1 LIKIIWDYFINILGP
16 ILYKKKY
23 FKEINILIYIKNKM
37 TEYKCKICNYSSR
50 WFKDMKKHLE
60 KTTIC
65 KMKPN
70 MYFENSIDQN
80 IILSLLPDDER
91 LKNLIIKVKSKDYK
105 DLYQSRRRFLMRRLS
120 GQEDD
125 KKCCSYCNKKFS
137 KIQELRE
144 HVLID
149 CFLEEI
155 SEKNNN
161 STNINSSNDN
171 TTSIINNI
179 DNFQKITNINN
190 STNIDNSIKINNSI
204 NIDNSTNIILNIQT
218 PISFDKSWDISDI
231 DTLSKKLEIL
241 CSDVL
246 YTKLLKK
253 ILENKNNLN
262 VIYDK
267 KNNIGFVYKNEN
279 EKYIDMDINDIVDT
293 SMKKLHENL
302 LEING
307 CVKNHKND
315 KNHPEYA
322 EYCHE
327 KEVKINNKFT
337 DFQDKFSIKKNVV
350 NMISEIL
357 DDKKDEST
365 EIFKNILNEKI
376 QDK

>member
-1 LIKIIWDYFINILGP
+1 
-16 ILYKKKY
+16 
-23 FKEINILIYIKNKM
+23 M

-70 MYFENSIDQN
+70 LYFENSIDQN

-91 LKNLIIKVKSKDYK
+91 LKDLIIKVKSKDYK
-105 DLYQSRRRFLMRRLS
+105 DLYQSRRRLLMRRLS

-155 SEKNNN
+155 LEKNN
-161 STNINSSNDN
+161 NSSNDN
-171 TTSIINNI
+171 TTSVINNI
-179 DNFQKITNINN
+179 DNSQKITNINN
-190 STNIDNSIKINNSI
+190 IDNSHIIDNSQKITNNI
-204 NIDNSTNIILNIQT
+204 TNITKIDNSTNIILNIQT

-241 CSDVL
+241 CSDVV
-246 YTKLLKK
+246 YTKLLQK

-262 VIYDK
+262 VVYDK
-267 KNNIGFVYKNEN
+267 RLCGYR
-279 EKYIDMDINDIVDT
+279 
-293 SMKKLHENL
+293 
-302 LEING
+302 
-307 CVKNHKND
+307 
-315 KNHPEYA
+315 
-322 EYCHE
+322 
-327 KEVKINNKFT
+327 
-337 DFQDKFSIKKNVV
+337 
-350 NMISEIL
+350 
-357 DDKKDEST
+357 
-365 EIFKNILNEKI
+365 
-376 QDK
+376 

>member
-1 LIKIIWDYFINILGP
+1 MIS
-16 ILYKKKY
+16 
-23 FKEINILIYIKNKM
+23 
-37 TEYKCKICNYSSR
+37 YKCKICN
-50 WFKDMKKHLE
+50 FTTNLLTDMKRHLE

-70 MYFENSIDQN
+70 LYFENSIDQN

-91 LKNLIIKVKSKDYK
+91 LKDLIIKVKSKDYK
-105 DLYQSRRRFLMRRLS
+105 DLYQSRRRLLMRRLS

-155 SEKNNN
+155 LEKNN
-161 STNINSSNDN
+161 NSSNDN
-171 TTSIINNI
+171 TPSIINNI
-179 DNFQKITNINN
+179 DNSHKIDN
-190 STNIDNSIKINNSI
+190 STNIDNSQKITNNI
-204 NIDNSTNIILNIQT
+204 TNITKIDNSTNIILNIQT

-241 CSDVL
+241 CSDVV

-322 EYCHE
+322 EYCIE
-327 KEVKINNKFT
+327 KEMKINNKFT
-337 DFQDKFSIKKNVV
+337 EFQDKFSVKKNVV

-357 DDKKDEST
+357 HDKKDEST
-365 EIFKNILNEKI
+365 EIFENILNNEKI

>member
-1 LIKIIWDYFINILGP
+1 
-16 ILYKKKY
+16 
-23 FKEINILIYIKNKM
+23 M
-37 TEYKCKICNYSSR
+37 TSYKCKICN
-50 WFKDMKKHLE
+50 FKTLSLSDMKRHLE

-91 LKNLIIKVKSKDYK
+91 LKDLIIKVKSKDYK
-105 DLYQSRRRFLMRRLS
+105 DLYQSRRRLLMRRLS

-155 SEKNNN
+155 LEK
-161 STNINSSNDN
+161 NINSPND
-171 TTSIINNI
+171 TIPLSIINNI
-179 DNFQKITNINN
+179 DNSQKITNINN
-190 STNIDNSIKINNSI
+190 STNIDNSHIIDNSQKITNNI
-204 NIDNSTNIILNIQT
+204 TNITKIDNSTNIILNIQT

-231 DTLSKKLEIL
+231 DTVGKKLEIL
-241 CSDVL
+241 CSGIL

-262 VIYDK
+262 VVYDK
-267 KNNIGFVYKNEN
+267 KNNIGFVYKNDN
-279 EKYIDMDINDIVDT
+279 EKYIDMDINDIVDK

-302 LEING
+302 LEINS
-307 CVKNHKND
+307 CLKNHKND

-322 EYCHE
+322 EYEESCIE
-327 KEVKINNKFT
+327 KEIKINNKFT

-357 DDKKDEST
+357 HDKKDEST
-365 EIFKNILNEKI
+365 EIFENILNNEKI

>member
-1 LIKIIWDYFINILGP
+1 
-16 ILYKKKY
+16 
-23 FKEINILIYIKNKM
+23 M

-65 KMKPN
+65 RMKPN
-70 MYFENSIDQN
+70 MYFGNSIDQN

-91 LKNLIIKVKSKDYK
+91 LKDLIVKVKSKDYK
-105 DLYQSRRRFLMRRLS
+105 DLYQSRRRLLMRRLS
-120 GQEDD
+120 GHEDD

-155 SEKNNN
+155 LEKNN
-161 STNINSSNDN
+161 ILKNDN

-179 DNFQKITNINN
+179 DNSQIINNIDNSQKITNI
-190 STNIDNSIKINNSI
+190 T

-231 DTLSKKLEIL
+231 DTVSKKLEIL

-246 YTKLLKK
+246 YTKLLQK

-262 VIYDK
+262 VVYDK

-307 CVKNHKND
+307 HVKNHKND

-322 EYCHE
+322 EYCDE
-327 KEVKINNKFT
+327 KEMKINNKFIE
-337 DFQDKFSIKKNVV
+337 FQDKFSVKKNVV

-357 DDKKDEST
+357 HDKKDEST
-365 EIFKNILNEKI
+365 EIFENILNNDEKI

>member
-1 LIKIIWDYFINILGP
+1 
-16 ILYKKKY
+16 
-23 FKEINILIYIKNKM
+23 M

-70 MYFENSIDQN
+70 LYFKNSIDQN

-91 LKNLIIKVKSKDYK
+91 LKDLIIKVKSIDYK
-105 DLYQSRRRFLMRRLS
+105 DLYQSRRRLLMRRLS

-155 SEKNNN
+155 LEKNIN
-161 STNINSSNDN
+161 STNDNTTNDN

-179 DNFQKITNINN
+179 DNSHTIDNSQKITNI
-190 STNIDNSIKINNSI
+190 TNIDNSTNIT

-231 DTLSKKLEIL
+231 DTVNKKLEIL
-241 CSDVL
+241 CSGIL

-262 VIYDK
+262 VVYDK
-267 KNNIGFVYKNEN
+267 KNNIGFVYKNDN
-279 EKYIDMDINDIVDT
+279 EKYIDMDINDIVDK

-302 LEING
+302 LEINS

-315 KNHPEYA
+315 KNFPEYA
-322 EYCHE
+322 EYEECCDE
-327 KEVKINNKFT
+327 KEIKINNKFT
-337 DFQDKFSIKKNVV
+337 DFQDKFIVKKNVV

-357 DDKKDEST
+357 HDKKDEST
-365 EIFKNILNEKI
+365 EIFENILNNEKI
-376 QDK
+376 QDKI

>member
-1 LIKIIWDYFINILGP
+1 MIS
-16 ILYKKKY
+16 
-23 FKEINILIYIKNKM
+23 
-37 TEYKCKICNYSSR
+37 YKCKICN
-50 WFKDMKKHLE
+50 FKTTLLGDMKRHLE
-60 KTTIC
+60 RTYIC

-91 LKNLIIKVKSKDYK
+91 FKDLIIKVKSKDYK
-105 DLYQSRRRFLMRRLS
+105 DLYQSRRRLLMRRLS
-120 GQEDD
+120 GHEDD

-155 SEKNNN
+155 LEKNN
-161 STNINSSNDN
+161 ILKNDN
-171 TTSIINNI
+171 TTSIINNNI
-179 DNFQKITNINN
+179 DNSQIINNIDNSHNIDNSQKITNI
-190 STNIDNSIKINNSI
+190 TNIDNSTNINSI

-231 DTLSKKLEIL
+231 DTVSKKLEIL

-262 VIYDK
+262 FVYDK
-267 KNNIGFVYKNEN
+267 KNNVGFVYKNDN

-302 LEING
+302 LEISSD
-307 CVKNHKND
+307 VKNHKNSD
-315 KNHPEYA
+315 NHPEYA
-322 EYCHE
+322 SYCNE
-327 KEVKINNKFT
+327 KEININNKFT
-337 DFQDKFSIKKNVV
+337 DFQDKFSVKKNVV
-350 NMISEIL
+350 NMFSEIL
-357 DDKKDEST
+357 HDKKDESR
-365 EIFKNILNEKI
+365 EIFENINNNEKI
-376 QDK
+376 EDK

>member
-1 LIKIIWDYFINILGP
+1 MIS
-16 ILYKKKY
+16 
-23 FKEINILIYIKNKM
+23 
-37 TEYKCKICNYSSR
+37 YKCKICN
-50 WFKDMKKHLE
+50 FTTNLLTDMKRHLE

-70 MYFENSIDQN
+70 LYFGNSIDQN

-91 LKNLIIKVKSKDYK
+91 LKDLIIKVKSKDYK
-105 DLYQSRRRFLMRRLS
+105 DLYQSRRRLLMRRLS
-120 GQEDD
+120 GHEDD

-155 SEKNNN
+155 LEKNNN
-161 STNINSSNDN
+161 SSNDN
-171 TTSIINNI
+171 KTSIINNI
-179 DNFQKITNINN
+179 DNSQKINNIDNSHNIDNSQKITNI
-190 STNIDNSIKINNSI
+190 TNIDNSI

-231 DTLSKKLEIL
+231 DTVSKKLEIL
-241 CSDVL
+241 CSGIL

-262 VIYDK
+262 VVYDK
-267 KNNIGFVYKNEN
+267 KNNIGFVYKNDN
-279 EKYIDMDINDIVDT
+279 EKYIDMDINDIVDK

-322 EYCHE
+322 EYAEDCYE
-327 KEVKINNKFT
+327 KEIKINNKFT

-357 DDKKDEST
+357 HDKKDEST
-365 EIFKNILNEKI
+365 EIFENILNNEKI
-376 QDK
+376 QDNIKDNIKNK

>member
-1 LIKIIWDYFINILGP
+1 
-16 ILYKKKY
+16 
-23 FKEINILIYIKNKM
+23 M

-70 MYFENSIDQN
+70 LYFENSIDQN

-91 LKNLIIKVKSKDYK
+91 LKDLIIKVKSKDYK
-105 DLYQSRRRFLMRRLS
+105 DLYQSRRRLLMRRLS
-120 GQEDD
+120 GHEDD

-155 SEKNNN
+155 LEKNN
-161 STNINSSNDN
+161 NSSNDN
-171 TTSIINNI
+171 TTSVINNI
-179 DNFQKITNINN
+179 DNSHTIDNSQKITNI
-190 STNIDNSIKINNSI
+190 TNIDNSTNIT

-241 CSDVL
+241 CSDVV

-307 CVKNHKND
+307 HVKNHKND

-322 EYCHE
+322 EYCID
-327 KEVKINNKFT
+327 KEIKINNKFT
-337 DFQDKFSIKKNVV
+337 EFQDKFSVKKNVV
-350 NMISEIL
+350 SMISEIL
-357 DDKKDEST
+357 HDKKDEST
-365 EIFKNILNEKI
+365 EIFENILNNEKI

>member
-1 LIKIIWDYFINILGP
+1 MIS
-16 ILYKKKY
+16 
-23 FKEINILIYIKNKM
+23 
-37 TEYKCKICNYSSR
+37 YKCKICN
-50 WFKDMKKHLE
+50 FTTNLLTDMKRHLE
-60 KTTIC
+60 RTTIC

-70 MYFENSIDQN
+70 IYFKNSIDQN

-91 LKNLIIKVKSKDYK
+91 LKDLIIKVKSKDYK
-105 DLYQSRRRFLMRRLS
+105 NLYQSRRRLLMRRLS

-125 KKCCSYCNKKFS
+125 KKCCSHCNKKFS

-155 SEKNNN
+155 LEKN
-161 STNINSSNDN
+161 INTKNDS

-179 DNFQKITNINN
+179 DNSHTIDNSQKITNI
-190 STNIDNSIKINNSI
+190 TNIDNSTNIT

-231 DTLSKKLEIL
+231 DTIGKKIEIL
-241 CSDVL
+241 CSSVV
-246 YTKLLKK
+246 YTKLLQK

-262 VIYDK
+262 VVYDK
-267 KNNIGFVYKNEN
+267 KNNIGFVYKNDN

-302 LEING
+302 LEIND
-307 CVKNHKND
+307 CVKNHKNN
-315 KNHPEYA
+315 KNHTEYA
-322 EYCHE
+322 TFCDE
-327 KEVKINNKFT
+327 KEIKINNKFT
-337 DFQDKFSIKKNVV
+337 DFQDKFIVKKDVV
-350 NMISEIL
+350 NMFSEIL

-365 EIFKNILNEKI
+365 EIFENILNNDKI
-376 QDK
+376 QG

>member
-1 LIKIIWDYFINILGP
+1 
-16 ILYKKKY
+16 
-23 FKEINILIYIKNKM
+23 M
-37 TEYKCKICNYSSR
+37 TSYKCKICN
-50 WFKDMKKHLE
+50 FKTLSLSDMKRHLE

-91 LKNLIIKVKSKDYK
+91 FKDLFIKVKSKDYK
-105 DLYQSRRRFLMRRLS
+105 DLYQSRRRLLMRRLL
-120 GQEDD
+120 GHEDD

-155 SEKNNN
+155 LEKNNN
-161 STNINSSNDN
+161 SISDN
-171 TTSIINNI
+171 TKNNISSIINNI
-179 DNFQKITNINN
+179 DNSQIINNIDNSHNIDNSQKITNNI
-190 STNIDNSIKINNSI
+190 TNIT
-204 NIDNSTNIILNIQT
+204 NIDNSTNIILNIKT

-231 DTLSKKLEIL
+231 DTVSKKLEIL

-262 VIYDK
+262 VVYDK
-267 KNNIGFVYKNEN
+267 KNNVGFVYKNDN

-302 LEING
+302 LEISSD
-307 CVKNHKND
+307 VKNHKNSD
-315 KNHPEYA
+315 NHPEYA
-322 EYCHE
+322 LYCNE
-327 KEVKINNKFT
+327 KEININNKFT
-337 DFQDKFSIKKNVV
+337 DFQDKFSVKKNVV
-350 NMISEIL
+350 NLFSEIL
-357 DDKKDEST
+357 HDKKNESK
-365 EIFKNILNEKI
+365 EIFENINNNEKI

>member
-1 LIKIIWDYFINILGP
+1 
-16 ILYKKKY
+16 
-23 FKEINILIYIKNKM
+23 M
-37 TEYKCKICNYSSR
+37 TEYKCKICNYSSK
-50 WFKDMKKHLE
+50 WFKDMKKHHE
-60 KTTIC
+60 RTTIC
-65 KMKPN
+65 RMKPN
-70 MYFENSIDQN
+70 MYFENSTDQN

-91 LKNLIIKVKSKDYK
+91 FKDLIVKVKSKDYK
-105 DLYQSRRRFLMRRLS
+105 DLYQSRRRLLMRRLC
-120 GQEDD
+120 GREDD

-155 SEKNNN
+155 LEKNNDL
-161 STNINSSNDN
+161 TNE
-171 TTSIINNI
+171 TTQIINNI
-179 DNFQKITNINN
+179 DNSVNNDNSQIINNIDNSQKITNNI
-190 STNIDNSIKINNSI
+190 TNIT

-231 DTLSKKLEIL
+231 DTVSKKLEIL

-262 VIYDK
+262 VVYDK

-307 CVKNHKND
+307 HVKNHKND

-322 EYCHE
+322 AYCDE
-327 KEVKINNKFT
+327 KEMKINNKFT
-337 DFQDKFSIKKNVV
+337 DFQDKFNVKKNVV

-357 DDKKDEST
+357 HDKKDESK
-365 EIFKNILNEKI
+365 EIFKNMQNNDKI
-376 QDK
+376 QDNIKNK

>member
-1 LIKIIWDYFINILGP
+1 
-16 ILYKKKY
+16 
-23 FKEINILIYIKNKM
+23 M

-91 LKNLIIKVKSKDYK
+91 LKDLIIKVKAKDYK
-105 DLYQSRRRFLMRRLS
+105 DLYQSRRRLLMRRLS

-155 SEKNNN
+155 LEKNIN
-161 STNINSSNDN
+161 STNINNDN
-171 TTSIINNI
+171 TTSIINN
-179 DNFQKITNINN
+179 DDSQKNTNINNINNIDNSTNIDNSKNIDN
-190 STNIDNSIKINNSI
+190 STNIDNSININNI
-204 NIDNSTNIILNIQT
+204 TNITKIDNSTNIILNIQT

-231 DTLSKKLEIL
+231 DTVSKKLEIL

-322 EYCHE
+322 EYCNE
-327 KEVKINNKFT
+327 KEMKINNKFT
-337 DFQDKFSIKKNVV
+337 DFQDKFSVKKNVV
-350 NMISEIL
+350 NMFSEIL
-357 DDKKDEST
+357 HDKKDESK
-365 EIFKNILNEKI
+365 EIFENIQNNDKI
-376 QDK
+376 QDKI